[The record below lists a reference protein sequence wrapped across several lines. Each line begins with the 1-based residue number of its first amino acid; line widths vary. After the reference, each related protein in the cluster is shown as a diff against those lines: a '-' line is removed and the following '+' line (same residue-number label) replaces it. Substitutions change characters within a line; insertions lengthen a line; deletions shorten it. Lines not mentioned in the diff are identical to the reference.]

1 MKFELDHLLVCTGR
15 GAPEGDELVRFGL
28 REGPPNRHP
37 GQGTACRRFPFKNA
51 MIELIWVEDESE
63 ARSEETRRTM
73 LWERWSQR
81 DRGVCPFGVCVR
93 PAGDGSGEAAPFP
106 AWAYKPS
113 YLPDPLAMEIGDAGV
128 DEPMWVYL
136 GFMRRADRER
146 HFAGHP
152 AGVREISGLTLTSSA
167 MVSSATA
174 EAMLANG
181 VLSTRTGE
189 RYLLEVELDG
199 GRSGRMKDFQPGLPL
214 MFRF

>member
-1 MKFELDHLLVCTGR
+1 
-15 GAPEGDELVRFGL
+15 
-28 REGPPNRHP
+28 
-37 GQGTACRRFPFKNA
+37 
-51 MIELIWVEDESE
+51 
-63 ARSEETRRTM
+63 
-73 LWERWSQR
+73 
-81 DRGVCPFGVCVR
+81 
-93 PAGDGSGEAAPFP
+93 
-106 AWAYKPS
+106 
-113 YLPDPLAMEIGDAGV
+113 MEIGDAGV